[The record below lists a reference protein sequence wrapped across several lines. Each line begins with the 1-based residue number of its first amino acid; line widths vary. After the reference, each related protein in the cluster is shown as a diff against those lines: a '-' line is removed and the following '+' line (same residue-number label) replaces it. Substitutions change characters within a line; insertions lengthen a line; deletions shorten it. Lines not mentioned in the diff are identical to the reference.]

1 MDSREADMKK
11 SSRIAICTIAPLVA
25 WLAVGAH
32 SALAAGLYKWT
43 DDKGVIHY
51 SDQMPPD
58 AVNKG
63 TVVFD
68 KQGRQVKK
76 IDAAPTAEQLKAK
89 EEEAERLQ
97 AVARER
103 EGQNRRDMALLQSYT
118 NENEIELARNRAM
131 AAVASQIKSI
141 EIYMGDLSRRQ
152 QELDKQKAALAGK
165 PMPAVLENELNG
177 INEELG
183 RQGRLLTQKKEEVST
198 VNARYDLDKRR
209 WQEIK
214 ADQARASALG
224 LEPATKPAA
233 KPGSNAA
240 TTAAK

>member
-1 MDSREADMKK
+1 MNRR
-11 SSRIAICTIAPLVA
+11 SRIATCTIVPLLA
-25 WLAVGAH
+25 GLAVAAH

-43 DDKGVIHY
+43 DDKGVVHY

-89 EEEAERLQ
+89 EEEAERQQ
-97 AVARER
+97 AMTRER
-103 EGQNRRDMALLQSYT
+103 DSQNRKDMALLQSYT
-118 NENEIELARNRAM
+118 SENEIELARNRALG
-131 AAVASQIKSI
+131 AVANQVKSI
-141 EIYMGDLSRRQ
+141 ETYTADLSRRQ
-152 QELDKQKAALAGK
+152 QELEKQKAALAGK
-165 PMPAVLENELNG
+165 PMPAALENEWSGL
-177 INEELG
+177 NEELA
-183 RQGRLLTQKKEEVST
+183 RQGRLLAQKKDEMASI
-198 VNARYDLDKRR
+198 NARYDVDRRR

-224 LEPATKPAA
+224 LEPAVKPPAKPASSTA
-233 KPGSNAA
+233 
-240 TTAAK
+240 TAAAK